1 MGGFREEF
9 GGIARLIGLALIVQ
23 VISMVIGI
31 TALYL
36 MHYLIIYVPLMALS
50 MALLAVVLMV
60 LLRVLGRVKE
70 LYLTRIRDAV
80 QGHRT
85 AFDVDRESRE
95 LWVNARPLV
104 ITLLIIV
111 AASLCLWLYLLV
123 KSLSLVLPYNLV
135 TWADLAVLIVL
146 LFMEVYVIARLN
158 CAVWI

>member
-23 VISMVIGI
+23 VISMVIGV

-50 MALLAVVLMV
+50 MILLSIALMI

-80 QGHRT
+80 HGHRT

-95 LWVNARPLV
+95 LWIDARPLV

-123 KSLSLVLPYNLV
+123 KSLSLVLPYNLLM
-135 TWADLAVLIVL
+135 WADLAVLMMLSLV
-146 LFMEVYVIARLN
+146 EVYVIARLD